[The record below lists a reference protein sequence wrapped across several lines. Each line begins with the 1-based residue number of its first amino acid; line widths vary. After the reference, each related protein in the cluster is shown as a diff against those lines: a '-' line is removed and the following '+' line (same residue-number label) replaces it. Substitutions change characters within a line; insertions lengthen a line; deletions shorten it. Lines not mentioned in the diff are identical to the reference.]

1 MSLDTEDI
9 ERIARR
15 VAELIEGAA
24 GGIPARYVDAA
35 ALARTL
41 GVERSWVYAHADE
54 LGAVRLGGPGGR
66 LRFDLEDVRQRLPGA
81 RGGES
86 RRAVRQPRRRSRQS
100 VGAVPLIPYDG

>member
-1 MSLDTEDI
+1 MSLDTKDI

-15 VAELIEGAA
+15 VAELIGDAA
-24 GGIPARYVDAA
+24 GPIPARYVDAA

-66 LRFDLEDVRQRLPGA
+66 LRFDLEDVWRRLPAA
-81 RGGES
+81 RASES
-86 RRAVRQPRRRSRQS
+86 RQAVRQLRRRSRQA
-100 VGAVPLIPYDG
+100 VGAAPLIPYDG